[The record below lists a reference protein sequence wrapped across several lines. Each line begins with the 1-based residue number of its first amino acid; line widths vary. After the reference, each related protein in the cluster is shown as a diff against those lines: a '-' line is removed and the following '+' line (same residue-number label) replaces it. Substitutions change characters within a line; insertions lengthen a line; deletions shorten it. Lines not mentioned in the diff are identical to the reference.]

1 MRCSDPK
8 RCAQRARLGP
18 PDNDCSYSINISKLL
33 NDSETNLNEDKN
45 QTTTQRNIQESQQNA
60 NYTECEYAD
69 DAINLEKKDVSDCI
83 SSCSFNRTVF
93 NEAAKNPYITVNG
106 KEELPCVHEIKY
118 YLSEN
123 MTQIEKI
130 SESEILGNQI
140 INNRDRNKIRKNING
155 NYNQVNVK
163 NIYSYCT
170 LPKNKKKVTCPK
182 YWLRHA
188 NPPKRVTPDGT
199 HIYYWCDIHKKNYG
213 KCHGSVSM
221 IYNGHYILILF
232 FILEL

>member
-1 MRCSDPK
+1 MYEMRCSDPK

-18 PDNDCSYSINISKLL
+18 PDNDCSYSINITKLL
-33 NDSETNLNEDKN
+33 NESQTDVDEDKN
-45 QTTTQRNIQESQQNA
+45 QTATQKNIKESQQNA

-69 DAINLEKKDVSDCI
+69 DAINLEKKGECM
-83 SSCSFNRTVF
+83 SSCSFSRTVY

-118 YLSEN
+118 YLSDN

-130 SESEILGNQI
+130 SESEILANQI
-140 INNRDRNKIRKNING
+140 VNNRERNKIRRNING

-182 YWLRHA
+182 FWLRHA

-199 HIYYWCDIHKKNYG
+199 HIYYWCDIHKKNDG
-213 KCHGSVSM
+213 K
-221 IYNGHYILILF
+221 GHNSHDILIHF
-232 FILEL
+232 